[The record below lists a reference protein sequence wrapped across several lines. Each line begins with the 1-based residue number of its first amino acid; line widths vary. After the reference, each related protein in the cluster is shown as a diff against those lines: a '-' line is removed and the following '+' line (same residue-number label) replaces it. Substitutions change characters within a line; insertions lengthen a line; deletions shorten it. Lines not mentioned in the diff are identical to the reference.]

1 MRYTIL
7 ISIFLL
13 FLFIGCKKNKF
24 STTPSLKF
32 ESVNTTQL
40 RNQELIRFKL
50 SFTDAEG
57 DLTDSIFVQEV
68 VPNCPASNIQGL
80 FPLPVFPTTK
90 DQQGDLD
97 VTFGYNVSGYAT
109 ISPQCAPENDTTTF
123 RFALKDKAQHVS
135 DTVSS
140 PVIIIYN

>member
-7 ISIFLL
+7 FSILLL
-13 FLFIGCKKNKF
+13 FLFAGCKKNKF

-32 ESVNTTQL
+32 ESVNTTRL
-40 RNQELIRFKL
+40 HIHEAIRFTL

-57 DLTDSIFVQEV
+57 DLTDSIFFQEV
-68 VPNCPASNIQGL
+68 VPGCPADNSHSGSYLLPPFPTSKDIQG
-80 FPLPVFPTTK
+80 
-90 DQQGDLD
+90 DII
-97 VTFGYNVSGYAT
+97 VTLGYNTSFT
-109 ISPQCAPENDTTTF
+109 DISPQCPPNNDTATF
-123 RFALKDKAQHVS
+123 RFALKDKAQHES